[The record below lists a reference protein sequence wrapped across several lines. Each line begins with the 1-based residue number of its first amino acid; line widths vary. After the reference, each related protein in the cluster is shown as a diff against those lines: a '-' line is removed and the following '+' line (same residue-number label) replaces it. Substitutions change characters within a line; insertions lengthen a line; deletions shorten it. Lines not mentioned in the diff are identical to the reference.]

1 MAAPKALFIF
11 NPFSG
16 KGTIKN
22 NLFDVVDSLVK
33 EGYAVEVRPT
43 QKKLDAYETVL
54 EKGARKQLLVIL
66 GGDGILNVT
75 V

>member
-33 EGYAVEVRPT
+33 EGYAVEVRPRRCW
-43 QKKLDAYETVL
+43 KKAPVSSFWSSP
-54 EKGARKQLLVIL
+54 AAMAH
-66 GGDGILNVT
+66 
-75 V
+75 